1 MLRCLT
7 IVHFNFFFVLLISNS
22 AKWVSLEE
30 ISAIIR
36 KPSKSVLSSRRDS
49 IELKRTLLETK
60 PTSCLNLAPNRHWK
74 LWSVRETAPTHKKH
88 AVFKQICKTD
98 IFLVAAAAALLN
110 HSACWELLA
119 EEFFWRPKLLAIS
132 LRIRENVADPELG
145 VSGFGPDIDSLPPLL
160 GPSRK
165 KISSIFYINT
175 R

>member
-74 LWSVRETAPTHKKH
+74 LWSVRENAPTHKKH
-88 AVFKQICKTD
+88 FVFKQICKTD
-98 IFLVAAAAALLN
+98 IFFSCCSCCAFESLGV
-110 HSACWELLA
+110 
-119 EEFFWRPKLLAIS
+119 
-132 LRIRENVADPELG
+132 LRIVGRRILLEAET
-145 VSGFGPDIDSLPPLL
+145 SGNLASD
-160 GPSRK
+160 SRK
-165 KISSIFYINT
+165 RGRSRTRGLRVRARYRFIATVARSI
-175 R
+175 

>member
-74 LWSVRETAPTHKKH
+74 LWSVRENAPTHKNTSFSNRFVKLT
-88 AVFKQICKTD
+88 FFSCCSC
-98 IFLVAAAAALLN
+98 
-110 HSACWELLA
+110 SAFESLGV
-119 EEFFWRPKLLAIS
+119 
-132 LRIRENVADPELG
+132 LRIVGRRILLEAET
-145 VSGFGPDIDSLPPLL
+145 SGNLASD
-160 GPSRK
+160 SRK
-165 KISSIFYINT
+165 RGRSRT
-175 R
+175 RGLRVRARYRFIAAVARSV